1 MNPHQIIPLLIPI
14 LQSGRLVMLVM
25 TQFLSEHSCLLLQG
39 LKLFLQLV
47 LSLLLLLALLQG
59 VILCC
64 LRCFQVLCQLLQM
77 LLLLLQLLL
86 GILQLGVSVC
96 CSFFLTLQLLLGFRE
111 ELIPV
116 VPVLLQLLLLLG

>member
-1 MNPHQIIPLLIPI
+1 LLIPI
-14 LQSGRLVMLVM
+14 LQFGRLVMLVM

-47 LSLLLLLALLQG
+47 LSLLLLLPLLQG

-77 LLLLLQLLL
+77 LLLLLLLQLLL

-96 CSFFLTLQLLLGFRE
+96 CSFFLTLQLLLSFRE

>member
-14 LQSGRLVMLVM
+14 LQSSRLVMLVM
-25 TQFLSEHSCLLLQG
+25 TQFLSENSCLLLQG

-47 LSLLLLLALLQG
+47 LSLLLLLELLQG
-59 VILCC
+59 VIICC

-86 GILQLGVSVC
+86 GILQLGFSVC
-96 CSFFLTLQLLLGFRE
+96 CSFFLTLQLLFGF
-111 ELIPV
+111 
-116 VPVLLQLLLLLG
+116 

>member
-14 LQSGRLVMLVM
+14 LQSSRLVMLVM
-25 TQFLSEHSCLLLQG
+25 TQFLSENSCLLLQG

-47 LSLLLLLALLQG
+47 LSLLLLLLQG
-59 VILCC
+59 VIICC

-86 GILQLGVSVC
+86 GILQLGFSVC
-96 CSFFLTLQLLLGFRE
+96 CSFFLTLQLLFGF
-111 ELIPV
+111 
-116 VPVLLQLLLLLG
+116 